1 MPWCLSFLMS
11 SQTSPPTS
19 LTPAK
24 HTHIRHVLG
33 FVWSL
38 NNAFL
43 HFKECIYFSY
53 RISLSINKLPFH
65 FTVLPLIVLSR
76 YTRVSYDHSHC
87 DFSGVSIWWI
97 WWLHL
102 HHTRRLQGRP
112 KPFSWSLT
120 DTEDDAIQPRKARE
134 CRDPRVNPN
143 RRDKC
148 FRGKGNY
155 VDLTHQWYN
164 EMGLQ

>member
-1 MPWCLSFLMS
+1 MSGPWIMLFYIL
-11 SQTSPPTS
+11 
-19 LTPAK
+19 
-24 HTHIRHVLG
+24 R
-33 FVWSL
+33 
-38 NNAFL
+38 N
-43 HFKECIYFSY
+43 IY
-53 RISLSINKLPFH
+53 ISLSHSISLSLNKLPFH

-102 HHTRRLQGRP
+102 HHTWRLQGRP

-148 FRGKGNY
+148 FHRGKGNY
-155 VDLTHQWYN
+155 VDSTHQWYN
-164 EMGLQ
+164 EMGL

>member
-1 MPWCLSFLMS
+1 MLFYILRNIYISLSHS
-11 SQTSPPTS
+11 
-19 LTPAK
+19 
-24 HTHIRHVLG
+24 
-33 FVWSL
+33 
-38 NNAFL
+38 
-43 HFKECIYFSY
+43 
-53 RISLSINKLPFH
+53 ISLSINKLPFH

-102 HHTRRLQGRP
+102 HHTWRLQGRP

-148 FRGKGNY
+148 FHRGKGIM
-155 VDLTHQWYN
+155 LTRHISDIMKWASNKNFSKFPDVPFSVFLKIYI
-164 EMGLQ
+164 L